1 MYREHSEMMLRIH
14 GISANDWL
22 LTSEITKRI
31 ARVKEAG
38 GQGQKREWRVMVIRV

>member
-22 LTSEITKRI
+22 LTSEITKELQELKK
-31 ARVKEAG
+31 RVDRDKKGMESNG
-38 GQGQKREWRVMVIRV
+38 Y

>member
-22 LTSEITKRI
+22 LLQRLQKEFQEL
-31 ARVKEAG
+31 KEAG
-38 GQGQKREWRVMVIRV
+38 GQGQKRERRVMVIRV